1 MCLDD
6 GPQKKEKLLKN
17 LMFLAD
23 ITCAGLDESLHNEL
37 VLH

>member
-6 GPQKKEKLLKN
+6 GPQKKGKLLKN
-17 LMFLAD
+17 LMVLAD
-23 ITCAGLDESLHNEL
+23 ITCAGLDESLHSEL